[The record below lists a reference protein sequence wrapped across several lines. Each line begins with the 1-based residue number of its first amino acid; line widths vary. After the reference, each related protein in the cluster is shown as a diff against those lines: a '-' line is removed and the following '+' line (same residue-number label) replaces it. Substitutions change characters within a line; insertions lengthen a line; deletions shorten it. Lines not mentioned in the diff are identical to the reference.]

1 MEDKVAVIIG
11 AGPGVGASVARRL
24 GAAGYDVALLARSVG
39 HLGELGAELQA
50 SGVTTGW
57 AQVDIADSAALASA
71 IERFGGHL
79 GRIDVLHYNPS
90 VFRQKDPLHLGVDEL
105 LDDVRVGVGGL
116 LTAVQAARPFMPSG
130 ARVLATGSMAAEE
143 PWNEACSLGVQK
155 AALRN
160 LVRSLDATL
169 APDGIRAMSLTV
181 RGTLGESP
189 ALAPDR
195 VAEALVQA
203 TMTPDRDWH
212 PEVAYP
218 AP

>member
-1 MEDKVAVIIG
+1 MGERVVVIIG
-11 AGPGVGASVARRL
+11 VGPGVGMSVARRFGSEGFRVGLVARSREHLEQL
-24 GAAGYDVALLARSVG
+24 GAT
-39 HLGELGAELQA
+39 LGDNGII
-50 SGVTTGW
+50 TGW
-57 AQVDIADSAALASA
+57 APADIADATALAA
-71 IERFGGHL
+71 AVRRLGEHH

-116 LTAVQAARPFMPSG
+116 LAAVQAARPFMSSG
-130 ARVLATGSMAAEE
+130 ARVLATGSVAADE

-155 AALRN
+155 AGLRN

-181 RGTLGESP
+181 RGTLGASP

-195 VAEALVQA
+195 VAEALFA
-203 TMTPDRDWH
+203 AAMTADESWR
-212 PEVAYP
+212 AQLSYP
-218 AP
+218 A